1 MNWSW
6 WCTSSLRPW
15 TWEPTLYPGVW
26 VIVGGLLLTYFRM
39 ARRKAVSLSQKI
51 YFLLGVLTLWAAS
64 DWPLGP
70 LGAGYLASAHMV
82 QFVLY
87 AMVAVPLLLKGTPEW
102 MLRRILARLR
112 LYRLTRRVTGSL
124 LFSGFLYNALLVAT
138 HAPITVDSLRANQ
151 FGSFA
156 MDMIWIV
163 TGLALWLPVMSPIP
177 EFRAPTYLARILYLF
192 LTTSVIAVIP
202 ASALTFGDFP
212 LYNTY
217 ELAPRVFDLTA
228 LEDQQIAGLIMKVA
242 AIPITWFAIGVMFFR
257 WARQEGVPATQA
269 RRVDS

>member
-6 WCTSSLRPW
+6 WCTSSLTPW
-15 TWEPTLYPGVW
+15 EWEVTLYPGVW
-26 VIVGGLLLTYFRM
+26 ILIAALGFTYFRL
-39 ARRKAVSLSQKI
+39 ARGKGLRSAERN
-51 YFLLGVLTLWAAS
+51 YFLLGLLALWVAS

-70 LGAGYLASAHMV
+70 LGAGYLAAAHMT

-87 AMVAVPLLLKGTPEW
+87 AFVAVPLLLRGTPEW

-112 LYRLTRRVTGSL
+112 LYRFTKWVSGSL
-124 LFSGFLYNALLVAT
+124 LISGIAYNVLLVVS
-138 HAPITVDSLRANQ
+138 HAPITVDNLRASQ

-156 MDMIWIV
+156 MDMVWILI
-163 TGLALWLPVMSPIP
+163 GLLLWVPVISPIP
-177 EFRAPTYLARILYLF
+177 EFRAKNYLMRILYLF
-192 LTTSVIAVIP
+192 ITTSVIAVIP

-212 LYNTY
+212 LYTTY

-242 AIPITWFAIGVMFFR
+242 TIPLTWFAIAVMWFR
-257 WARQEGVPATQA
+257 WARQEGVPTTQ
-269 RRVDS
+269 RVES